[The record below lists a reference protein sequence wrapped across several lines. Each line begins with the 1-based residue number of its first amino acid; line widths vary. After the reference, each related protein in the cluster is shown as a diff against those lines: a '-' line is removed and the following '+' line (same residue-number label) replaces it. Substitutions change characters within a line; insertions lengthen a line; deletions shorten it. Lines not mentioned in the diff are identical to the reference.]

1 MSRRAEDKP
10 YTSQMISKESIWIS
24 LQVLTDTNTRKH
36 TDMCQS
42 GEELQSDVPTVAPTG
57 RNVNCTQVHLKLR
70 AFSHEEESTDTWL
83 KSWQLLSWQLFQV
96 FSCTLTEE
104 LSIKFK
110 QFDWTIWEKVD
121 SLRL

>member
-24 LQVLTDTNTRKH
+24 LQVLIDTNTRKH

-57 RNVNCTQVHLKLR
+57 RNVNYTQVHLKLR
-70 AFSHEEESTDTWL
+70 AFSHGEESTDKWL
-83 KSWQLLSWQLFQV
+83 KSWQLLSWQLF
-96 FSCTLTEE
+96 
-104 LSIKFK
+104 
-110 QFDWTIWEKVD
+110 
-121 SLRL
+121 